1 MKKAIG
7 IFLALTFVAV
17 LAAGSFARTLEEEKQ
32 AVRDYLKVIDAK
44 INRFRAQGNTAKVRQ
59 MQAEKQGT
67 LRRWEALKAKM
78 EAEGAETPWVPPTP
92 APVAPAPAP
101 TPARKAAS
109 ADMGLSVGAKVGLT
123 AGLFAVTGD
132 LDYSLASILPG
143 AKARLSVDY
152 VTGNNPNETA
162 TIDNPMKA
170 VDVKIGGTYALDM
183 LKTAALP
190 IDWYAGAAY
199 ILPVK
204 VNAGRTGKWGAEA
217 YLGGK
222 YNVPDFGTVYGELG
236 YAGLKYAEGV
246 AALKGVNA
254 AVGYSYSF

>member
-1 MKKAIG
+1 MKKTIG

-44 INRFRAQGNTAKVRQ
+44 IIRFRAQGNTVKMKQ

-67 LRRWEALKAKM
+67 LRRWEALKASM
-78 EAEGAETPWVPPTP
+78 ESADTPWVPPTP
-92 APVAPAPAP
+92 APVAPAPAMKP
-101 TPARKAAS
+101 TS
-109 ADMGLSVGAKVGLT
+109 ATAGMGMTAGAKVGLT

-162 TIDNPMKA
+162 TIDNPMKS

-190 IDWYAGAAY
+190 VDWYLGAAY

-204 VNAGRTGKWGAEA
+204 VNSARTGKWGAEA
-217 YLGGK
+217 YLGGM
-222 YNVPDFGTVYGELG
+222 YMVPDFGTIYGELG
-236 YAGLKYAEGV
+236 YAGLKYDASA
-246 AALKGVNA
+246 AALKGVNV
-254 AVGYSYSF
+254 AVGYAYSF

>member
-1 MKKAIG
+1 MKKTIG

-44 INRFRAQGNTAKVRQ
+44 INKYRAQGNTAKVKAL
-59 MQAEKQGT
+59 QAEKQGT
-67 LRRWEALKAKM
+67 LRRWEKLKESMQAP
-78 EAEGAETPWVPPTP
+78 ETPWVPPTP

-101 TPARKAAS
+101 TPAKSSAAG
-109 ADMGLSVGAKVGLT
+109 MGLSVGAKVGLT

-132 LDYSLASILPG
+132 LDYALDSILPG

-152 VTGNNPNETA
+152 VTGNNPNSTA
-162 TIDNPMKA
+162 TIDKPMKA
-170 VDVKIGGTYALDM
+170 VDVKLGGTYALDM

-190 IDWYAGAAY
+190 IDWYVGAAY

-204 VNAGRTGKWGAEA
+204 VNNARTGKWGAEA
-217 YLGGK
+217 YLGGS
-222 YNVPDFGTVYGELG
+222 YMIPDFGTVYGELG
-236 YAGLKYAEGV
+236 YAGLKYDATA

-254 AVGYSYSF
+254 AVGYCYSF

>member
-1 MKKAIG
+1 MKKLLAILLSVSL
-7 IFLALTFVAV
+7 IASLSTS
-17 LAAGSFARTLEEEKQ
+17 SFAATKK
-32 AVRDYLKVIDAK
+32 KVSKKKPVVKKKVVKPAPKK
-44 INRFRAQGNTAKVRQ
+44 IVPKPAI
-59 MQAEKQGT
+59 
-67 LRRWEALKAKM
+67 
-78 EAEGAETPWVPPTP
+78 ETPWVPPTP

-101 TPARKAAS
+101 TPAKAS
-109 ADMGLSVGAKVGLT
+109 AGMGMSVGAKVGLT

-132 LDYSLASILPG
+132 LDYSLAGILPG

-152 VTGNNPNETA
+152 VTGNNPNSSATA
-162 TIDNPMKA
+162 DNAMKS

-190 IDWYAGAAY
+190 VDWYVGAAY

-217 YLGGK
+217 FVGGSYK
-222 YNVPDFGTVYGELG
+222 VPDFGSIYGELG
-236 YAGLKYAEGV
+236 YAGLKYADGV

-254 AVGYSYSF
+254 AVGYAYSF

>member
-1 MKKAIG
+1 MKKTIG
-7 IFLALTFVAV
+7 ILLAFTFVAV

-44 INRFRAQGNTAKVRQ
+44 IIKYRAQGNKAKMRQ
-59 MQAEKQGT
+59 LQAEKQGT
-67 LRRWEALKAKM
+67 LRRWEALQASM
-78 EAEGAETPWVPPTP
+78 QSAETPWVPPTP

-101 TPARKAAS
+101 KPVAAS
-109 ADMGLSVGAKVGLT
+109 AGMGLSAGAKVGLT

-152 VTGNNPNETA
+152 VTGNNPNSTA
-162 TIDNPMKA
+162 TVDRPMKS

-183 LKTAALP
+183 LKSAALP
-190 IDWYAGAAY
+190 IDWYVGAAY

-204 VNAGRTGKWGAEA
+204 VNNARTGGYGYEA
-217 YLGGK
+217 YVGGMYK
-222 YNVPDFGTVYGELG
+222 VPDFGTIYGELG
-236 YAGLKYAEGV
+236 YAGLKYAKNV
-246 AALKGVNA
+246 PALKGVDA

>member
-1 MKKAIG
+1 MKKLLAI
-7 IFLALTFVAV
+7 LLSVSLVAS
-17 LAAGSFARTLEEEKQ
+17 LSASSFA
-32 AVRDYLKVIDAK
+32 AVKKVSKKKPVVKKKVVKPAPKK
-44 INRFRAQGNTAKVRQ
+44 IVPKPAI
-59 MQAEKQGT
+59 
-67 LRRWEALKAKM
+67 
-78 EAEGAETPWVPPTP
+78 ETPWVPPTP

-101 TPARKAAS
+101 TPAKAS
-109 ADMGLSVGAKVGLT
+109 AGMGMSVGAKVGLT

-132 LDYSLASILPG
+132 LDYSLAGILPG

-152 VTGNNPNETA
+152 VTGNNPNSSATA
-162 TIDNPMKA
+162 DNAMKS

-190 IDWYAGAAY
+190 VDWYVGAAY

-217 YLGGK
+217 FVGGS
-222 YNVPDFGTVYGELG
+222 YRVPDFGTIYGELG
-236 YAGLKYAEGV
+236 YAGLKYADNV

-254 AVGYSYSF
+254 AVGYAYSF

>member
-32 AVRDYLKVIDAK
+32 AVRDYLKVVDAK
-44 INRFRAQGNTAKVRQ
+44 INRFRAQGNTAKVKQ
-59 MQAEKQGT
+59 MQAEKQAT
-67 LRRWEALKAKM
+67 LRRWEKLKAQL
-78 EAEGAETPWVPPTP
+78 EAEQVETPWVPPTP

-101 TPARKAAS
+101 APVRKAPV
-109 ADMGLSVGAKVGLT
+109 ADMGITVGGKVGLT

-132 LDYSLASILPG
+132 LDYALDGILPG

>member
-1 MKKAIG
+1 VKKEMKK
-7 IFLALTFVAV
+7 FLSVMLAFAFVASI
-17 LAAGSFARTLEEEKQ
+17 AAGSFARTIDEERQ
-32 AVRDYLKVIDAK
+32 AVRDYLKVVDAK
-44 INRFRAQGNTAKVRQ
+44 IIKYRAQGNTAKVKMLQ
-59 MQAEKQGT
+59 SEKQGT
-67 LRRWEALKAKM
+67 LRRWEALKDKM
-78 EAEGAETPWVPPTP
+78 GSEMAPAAP

-101 TPARKAAS
+101 KAAPAS
-109 ADMGLSVGAKVGLT
+109 KDMGISMGAKVGLT

-132 LDYSLASILPG
+132 LDYSLAGILPG

-152 VTGNNPNETA
+152 VTGNNPNSSATA
-162 TIDNPMKA
+162 DNAMKS

-190 IDWYAGAAY
+190 VDWYVGAAY

-217 YLGGK
+217 FVGGSYK
-222 YNVPDFGTVYGELG
+222 VPDFGSIYGELG
-236 YAGLKYAEGV
+236 YAGLKYADGV

-254 AVGYSYSF
+254 AVGYAYSF